1 MNMLL
6 VIIPEERLARLK
18 YLERGEDIVAN
29 GYNYQ
34 ITSGGGAPV
43 SYRQKDYPYQVAP
56 NVARP
61 KALDVFNPEFT
72 PGQILDYS
80 KLYGAIGTGPRQ
92 FDTPQPTT
100 QQQFT
105 LEQLQQYIN
114 QARQAGGSFDRFQ
127 TPEHLAGLVQQASQI
142 LDPLT
147 QQRQQEAQTLA
158 NRQQYDLQ
166 NRWASQGL
174 LASGGAMAQGSELAQ
189 QAAREQDR
197 IRAEQQA
204 QALLLALQY
213 GQLGLQESGMASERE
228 QQAVANLLAALG
240 QQEGMRQFEQ
250 TFGLDVER
258 LRSEEMQNYL
268 NQLARAMGME
278 ESAGQWSQQ
287 FGLDRQASDFD
298 RWFRTNDLNRQSLQD
313 WMSYQLGATGLGEQ
327 ARQFDMGQREGQ
339 RQFNMMMPLEAA
351 KVFGYAGMPTNQ
363 GDVFWSQYSG
373 APTLQKQ
380 LGEMEAALQRTM
392 TMGTVA
398 PQDAAILGVPAGT
411 PSWQAKEAAADRA
424 LRLQIAQM
432 QASAARGGQSTSDL
446 FRVWQMT
453 GKAPAGLEQ
462 YGVAPGTSIML
473 DPAQQQAMKQWI
485 EQGAIEQ
492 GAKKY
497 MADYGLDATSA
508 GQLAQIMQTAP
519 TSDSAWS
526 MYNYLKKQD
535 QLQGD
540 ARAIRKALEKEYPK
554 PYPKPKNTSAMDWR
568 ILPDMEALRP

>member
-1 MNMLL
+1 MT
-6 VIIPEERLARLK
+6 
-18 YLERGEDIVAN
+18 
-29 GYNYQ
+29 YNYQ
-34 ITSGGGAPV
+34 ITGGGGYPVDYTSIKPSIQRNLKYQGAPSV
-43 SYRQKDYPYQVAP
+43 S
-56 NVARP
+56 RP
-61 KALDVFNPEFT
+61 KELQVFNPDFT

-80 KLYGAIGTGPRQ
+80 KLYDAIGTGPRQ
-92 FDTPQPTT
+92 FETPQATT
-100 QQQFT
+100 PQQFT

-114 QARQAGGSFDRFQ
+114 QAQQAGGDFNRFQ
-127 TPEHLAGLVQQASQI
+127 TPEHLAGIVQQVSQI

-147 QQRQQEAQTLA
+147 QQRQQEAQALA

-166 NRWASQGL
+166 NRWGSQGL
-174 LASGGAMAQGSELAQ
+174 LASGGAMAQASELAQ

-204 QALLLALQY
+204 QALPLALQY
-213 GQLGLQESGMASERE
+213 GQLGLQEAGMASDRG

-258 LRSEEMQNYL
+258 LRSDEMQNYL

-287 FGLDRQASDFD
+287 FGLDRQAADFD
-298 RWFRTNDLNRQSLQD
+298 RWYQTQDLNRQRLQD
-313 WMSYQLGATGLGEQ
+313 WMNYQLGSSGLDEKG
-327 ARQFDMGQREGQ
+327 RQFDLGHLEGQRQFDSGQREGQ

-424 LRLQIAQM
+424 LRLQIANM